1 MFSPDWFIQ
10 EQITGSKTDLEFS
23 DSARLVALQL
33 GNAYLLL
40 CMLGVAVLMS
50 TSELRVVKAYLLALW
65 VADIGHLG
73 LTYMMLGYARFTN
86 VSNWNAMTWGNVAA
100 TVRSHSFL
108 LFSNI
113 LIRWPRGGSTD
124 VGFYAQAF
132 LCLTRSAYFLGLF
145 GQDCI
150 YSVAKKSQ

>member
-1 MFSPDWFIQ
+1 MTSALPSFPRVVFTIVEPVSLIAGGIAPLFSPDWFIQ

-100 TVRSHSFL
+100 T
-108 LFSNI
+108 
-113 LIRWPRGGSTD
+113 
-124 VGFYAQAF
+124 AF